1 MNLNDKL
8 KQERTGLTASQYSD
22 LQELFVDRYV
32 DGMTT
37 KDLVEYVYNDMT
49 RYVDTI
55 SDQEFL
61 DECENYWEDV
71 LPEIIQ
77 EIKELD

>member
-1 MNLNDKL
+1 MNPKD
-8 KQERTGLTASQYSD
+8 LTPDQLSD
-22 LQELFVDRYV
+22 LRELFVDRYI
-32 DGMTT
+32 DNMDTQ
-37 KDLVEYVYNDMT
+37 DLVEYVFNDMT